1 MKKIFR
7 FFQIYYRGIVR
18 SLYFLIAIIVIVSF
32 LPRQGKFKY
41 EFQKGKPWMHEDLIA
56 PFDFPINKTEA
67 ELFEERNLILKDFK
81 PYFNLDATVLRT
93 SLTQFQSD
101 FSKEWNAHQT
111 KILNDNQIKAQGNT
125 RTEHN
130 IAAIKSKYELLV
142 KNSLKFIYEK
152 GVIDPSDLLTISSQP
167 SLSITLLDNNKAI
180 DTEIGE
186 VFILPKAIEYIQQ
199 IISQETSKD
208 NSTIGHFLQN
218 FNFQKVIVAN
228 LLFDERTT
236 EKVKRD
242 ILTNVSLTKGMVQVG
257 ESVISRNEVI
267 KGDKY
272 QVIESLK
279 KEYERRLGQENV
291 FPIFIGQVLIV
302 AILFFM
308 LYLFLLNFR
317 TEILSDDSKILFIL
331 LLISFI
337 VILSSFVLKSSSIS
351 LYVVPFAI
359 VPIFIRAF
367 YDARLALF
375 IHLVTIFLIGF
386 FAPNG
391 YEFVLINFVAG
402 VVAIASLTNLY
413 RSGNLFYTV
422 FLVLISYLVVYLSL
436 VVVQE
441 GTLAALNW
449 FTLAWFAVNA
459 LLLLALYQLV
469 YLIEKIFGFLS
480 DATLIELS
488 DTNQDLLRKLA
499 EVAPGT
505 FQHSLQVAN
514 LAEAATYK
522 IGGNPLLVR
531 AGALYHDIGKMSN
544 PFYFI
549 ENQPTD
555 FNPHQNI
562 DYEESAAIIIKHVT
576 EGVQI
581 ARKNK
586 LPDQLIDFIRMHHG
600 TNKVKYFYRLHK
612 DKFTET
618 IEDDLRFIYPG
629 PCPNSKETVVLMMAD
644 SVEAASRSFK
654 KITLQAIDELVEK
667 IIDNL
672 QDENQFSD
680 ANITFKDITTIKSV
694 FKRKLQNIYHS
705 RVEYPEDK
713 L

>member
-1 MKKIFR
+1 M
-7 FFQIYYRGIVR
+7 IV
-18 SLYFLIAIIVIVSF
+18 L
-32 LPRQGKFKY
+32 
-41 EFQKGKPWMHEDLIA
+41 
-56 PFDFPINKTEA
+56 
-67 ELFEERNLILKDFK
+67 
-81 PYFNLDATVLRT
+81 
-93 SLTQFQSD
+93 
-101 FSKEWNAHQT
+101 
-111 KILNDNQIKAQGNT
+111 
-125 RTEHN
+125 
-130 IAAIKSKYELLV
+130 
-142 KNSLKFIYEK
+142 
-152 GVIDPSDLLTISSQP
+152 
-167 SLSITLLDNNKAI
+167 
-180 DTEIGE
+180 
-186 VFILPKAIEYIQQ
+186 
-199 IISQETSKD
+199 
-208 NSTIGHFLQN
+208 
-218 FNFQKVIVAN
+218 
-228 LLFDERTT
+228 
-236 EKVKRD
+236 
-242 ILTNVSLTKGMVQVG
+242 
-257 ESVISRNEVI
+257 
-267 KGDKY
+267 
-272 QVIESLK
+272 
-279 KEYERRLGQENV
+279 
-291 FPIFIGQVLIV
+291 
-302 AILFFM
+302 
-308 LYLFLLNFR
+308 
-317 TEILSDDSKILFIL
+317 
-331 LLISFI
+331 
-337 VILSSFVLKSSSIS
+337 LSSFVLRSNSIS
-351 LYVVPFAI
+351 IYVVPFAI

-413 RSGNLFYTV
+413 RRGNLFYTV
-422 FLVLISYLVVYLSL
+422 FLVLISYLAVYLSL
-436 VVVQE
+436 VIVQD
-441 GTLAALNW
+441 GTLSTVNW

-499 EVAPGT
+499 EAAPGT

-514 LAEAATYK
+514 LAEAAAYK

-531 AGALYHDIGKMSN
+531 AGALYHDIGKMTN

-576 EGVQI
+576 EGIHI

-586 LPDQLIDFIRMHHG
+586 LPDQLIDFIKMHHG

-618 IEDDLRFIYPG
+618 IEDDMKFSYPG
-629 PCPNSKETVVLMMAD
+629 PRPNSKETALLMMAD

-654 KITLQAIDELVEK
+654 KITVQAIDELVES
-667 IIDNL
+667 IINSL
-672 QDENQFSD
+672 QEEDQLGD

-705 RVEYPEDK
+705 RVEYPEER

>member
-1 MKKIFR
+1 M
-7 FFQIYYRGIVR
+7 
-18 SLYFLIAIIVIVSF
+18 
-32 LPRQGKFKY
+32 PRQGRFKY
-41 EFQKGKPWMHEDLIA
+41 EFQKGKPWMHEDLIS
-56 PFDFPINKTEA
+56 PFDFPIYKTEA
-67 ELFEERNLILKDFK
+67 ELFEERSTILKDFK
-81 PYFNLDATVLRT
+81 PFFNLDASVINT

-101 FSKEWNAHQT
+101 FSHEWNLFQT
-111 KILNDNQIKAQGNT
+111 KTLSQKQKNLKLSQDLSNLKT
-125 RTEHN
+125 
-130 IAAIKSKYELLV
+130 KYETIIRDEI
-142 KNSLKFIYEK
+142 KFIYEK
-152 GVIDPSDLLTISSQP
+152 GVVDPSDLLTISSQP
-167 SLSITLLDNNKAI
+167 SLSITLLVNSKAI

-186 VFILPKAIEYIQQ
+186 VFTLPKAIEYIQQ
-199 IISQETSKD
+199 KVAQEAEKD
-208 NSTIGHFLQN
+208 DPLVAQFWQS
-218 FNFQKVIVAN
+218 FNFQKIINPN

-242 ILTNVSLTKGMVQVG
+242 ILTNVSLTKGMVQTG
-257 ESVISRNEVI
+257 ERVISHDEVI

-279 KEYERRLGQENV
+279 KEYERRLGQENN
-291 FPIFIGQVLIV
+291 FSILIGQFLIV

-337 VILSSFVLKSSSIS
+337 VILSSFVLRSNTIS

-391 YEFVLINFVAG
+391 YEFVLINFIAG

-422 FLVLISYLVVYLSL
+422 SLVLISYLAVYLSL
-436 VVVQE
+436 VIVQD
-441 GTLAALNW
+441 GTLAAVNW

-488 DTNQDLLRKLA
+488 DTNQELLRKLA

-514 LAEAATYK
+514 LAEAAAYR
-522 IGGNPLLVR
+522 IGANPLLVR
-531 AGALYHDIGKMSN
+531 AGALYHDIGKMTN

-581 ARKNK
+581 ARRNK

-618 IEDDLRFIYPG
+618 IEDDLKFSYPG
-629 PCPNSKETVVLMMAD
+629 PRPNSKETVVLMMAD

-654 KITLQAIDELVEK
+654 KITLQAIDDLVEK

-672 QDENQFSD
+672 QVEDQFND

-694 FKRKLQNIYHS
+694 FKRKLQNIYHT
-705 RVEYPEDK
+705 RVEYPEEN
-713 L
+713 

>member
-1 MKKIFR
+1 MRKIIR
-7 FFQIYYRGIVR
+7 FFQIYYRGIFR
-18 SLYFLIAIIVIVSF
+18 SLYFLIAVIFIVSF
-32 LPRQGKFKY
+32 LPRQGRFKY

-56 PFDFPINKTEA
+56 PFDFPIYKTEA
-67 ELFEERNLILKDFK
+67 EIFEERNIILKDFK
-81 PYFNLDATVLRT
+81 PFFNLDNSVVNTAI
-93 SLTQFQSD
+93 TQFQSD
-101 FSKEWNAHQT
+101 FSKEWNTFQSKSLSQYQKSVRDNVA
-111 KILNDNQIKAQGNT
+111 LNQKLTTQ
-125 RTEHN
+125 
-130 IAAIKSKYELLV
+130 KLKYETLV
-142 KNSLKFIYEK
+142 KNQLKFIYDK
-152 GVIDPSDLLTISSQP
+152 GVVDPADLLTLSSQT
-167 SLSITLLDNNKAI
+167 SLNVTLLVNNKAV

-186 VFILPKAIEYIQQ
+186 VLTLSKALEYIQQ
-199 IISQETSKD
+199 QVLMVAQKD
-208 NSTIGHFLQN
+208 NQTMLQFWQS
-218 FNFQKVIVAN
+218 FNFQRIIHPN

-242 ILTNVSLTKGMVQVG
+242 ILANISLTRGMVQSG
-257 ESVISRNEVI
+257 ERIISHDEVI

-279 KEYERRLGQENV
+279 KEYERRMGQDNG
-291 FPIFIGQVLIV
+291 FLIIIGQALIV

-317 TEILSDDSKILFIL
+317 TEILTDDSKILFIL
-331 LLISFI
+331 LLITLIALF
-337 VILSSFVLKSSSIS
+337 SSFVLRSNSIS

-422 FLVLISYLVVYLSL
+422 SLVLISYLTVYLTL
-436 VVVQE
+436 LIVQD
-441 GTLAALNW
+441 GTLATVNW

-514 LAEAATYK
+514 LAEAAAYK

-531 AGALYHDIGKMSN
+531 AGALYHDIGKMTN

-586 LPDQLIDFIRMHHG
+586 LPDQLIDFIKMHHG

-612 DKFTET
+612 DKSTET
-618 IEDDLRFIYPG
+618 VEDDLKFIYPG
-629 PCPNSKETVVLMMAD
+629 PRPNSKETVLLMMAD

-654 KITLQAIDELVEK
+654 KITIQAIDELVEN
-667 IIDNL
+667 IIDTL
-672 QDENQFSD
+672 QAEDQLGD

-705 RVEYPEDK
+705 RVEYPEEK
-713 L
+713 

>member
-1 MKKIFR
+1 
-7 FFQIYYRGIVR
+7 
-18 SLYFLIAIIVIVSF
+18 

-41 EFQKGKPWMHEDLIA
+41 EFQKGKPWMHLDLIA
-56 PFDFPINKTEA
+56 PFDFPIYKTEA
-67 ELFEERNLILKDFK
+67 ELFEERNSILKDFK
-81 PYFNLDATVLRT
+81 PFFNLDATVAST
-93 SLTQFQSD
+93 SLTQFNAD
-101 FSKEWNAHQT
+101 FDQEWN
-111 KILNDNQIKAQGNT
+111 LF
-125 RTEHN
+125 
-130 IAAIKSKYELLV
+130 KSKLNGLEQREPKKYTRVLSKLSSVRFKYES
-142 KNSLKFIYEK
+142 KIKDDIRFIYEK
-152 GVIDPSDLLTISSQP
+152 GVVDPSDLLTISSQP
-167 SLSITLLDNNKAI
+167 SLSVTLLVNSKAV

-186 VFILPKAIEYIQQ
+186 VFTLPKAISYIQQ
-199 IISQETSKD
+199 RALLEAENDDPVILKFWQK
-208 NSTIGHFLQN
+208 
-218 FNFQKVIVAN
+218 FNFQKIINPN
-228 LLFDERTT
+228 LLYDDRTT
-236 EKVKRD
+236 EKVKRE
-242 ILTNVSLTKGMVQVG
+242 ILTNISLTKGMVQAG
-257 ESVISRNEVI
+257 ERIISHDEVI

-279 KEYERRLGQENV
+279 KEYESRLGQEND
-291 FPIFIGQVLIV
+291 FSILIGQFLIV

-337 VILSSFVLKSSSIS
+337 VTLSSFVLRSNTIS
-351 LYVVPFAI
+351 LYIVPFAI

-391 YEFVLINFVAG
+391 YEFVLINFIAG

-422 FLVLISYLVVYLSL
+422 SLVFVSYLAIYLSL
-436 VVVQE
+436 VIVQD
-441 GTLAALNW
+441 GTLAAANW

-459 LLLLALYQLV
+459 LLLLSLYQLV

-514 LAEAATYK
+514 LAEAATYR

-531 AGALYHDIGKMSN
+531 AGALYHDIGKMNN

-549 ENQPTD
+549 ENQPPE

-562 DYEESAAIIIKHVT
+562 DYEESAIIIIKHVT

-581 ARKNK
+581 AKRNK

-600 TNKVKYFYRLHK
+600 TNKVKYFYRLFK
-612 DKFTET
+612 DKYTET
-618 IEDDLRFIYPG
+618 VEDNLKFSYPG
-629 PCPNSKETVVLMMAD
+629 PRPNSKETVVLMMAD

-654 KITLQAIDELVEK
+654 KITPQAIDDLVEG
-667 IIDNL
+667 IINNL
-672 QDENQFSD
+672 QAEDQFND
-680 ANITFKDITTIKSV
+680 ANITFKEITTIKAI
-694 FKRKLQNIYHS
+694 FKKKLKNIYHT
-705 RVEYPEDK
+705 RVEYPEEK
-713 L
+713 

>member
-1 MKKIFR
+1 MRKILR
-7 FFQIYYRGIVR
+7 FFQIYYRVIFR
-18 SLYFLIAIIVIVSF
+18 SFYFLFAIILIVFF

-41 EFQKGKPWMHEDLIA
+41 EFQKGKPWMHADLIA
-56 PFDFPINKTEA
+56 PFDFPIYKTEA
-67 ELFEERNLILKDFK
+67 ELFEERNAILKDFK
-81 PYFNLDATVLRT
+81 PFFNLDATVVN
-93 SLTQFQSD
+93 SSISQFKID
-101 FSKEWNAHQT
+101 FNQEWNSFQT
-111 KILNDNQIKAQGNT
+111 KLKNQDLPVKDSKVISNLSSL
-125 RTEHN
+125 
-130 IAAIKSKYELLV
+130 KSKYESSII
-142 KNSLKFIYEK
+142 NDIKFVYEK
-152 GVIDPSDLLTISSQP
+152 GVIDPSVLLTISSEP
-167 SLSITLLDNNKAI
+167 SLSITLLVNSKAV

-186 VFILPKAIEYIQQ
+186 VFTLSKGVDYIQQ
-199 IISQETSKD
+199 KTIQDAEKD
-208 NSTIGHFLQN
+208 NPAILQFWQK
-218 FNFQKVIVAN
+218 FNFQKIINPN

-236 EKVKRD
+236 EKVKRE
-242 ILTNVSLTKGMVQVG
+242 ILTNISLTKGMVQSG
-257 ESVISRNEVI
+257 ERVISHDEMI

-272 QVIESLK
+272 QVIESLR
-279 KEYERRLGQENV
+279 KEYERKLGQENDLS
-291 FPIFIGQVLIV
+291 ILIGQFLIV
-302 AILFFM
+302 AILLFM

-337 VILSSFVLKSSSIS
+337 VLLSSFVLRSNTISI
-351 LYVVPFAI
+351 YVVPFTI

-391 YEFVLINFVAG
+391 YEFVLINFIAG

-422 FLVLISYLVVYLSL
+422 SLVLTSYLAVYLSL
-436 VVVQE
+436 VIIQD
-441 GTLAALNW
+441 GTLAAINW

-514 LAEAATYK
+514 LAEAAVYK

-531 AGALYHDIGKMSN
+531 AGALYHDIGKMNN

-549 ENQPTD
+549 ENQPPE

-562 DYEESAAIIIKHVT
+562 DYEESATIIIKHVT
-576 EGVQI
+576 EGVHI
-581 ARKNK
+581 AKRNK
-586 LPDQLIDFIRMHHG
+586 LPVQLIDFIRMHHG
-600 TNKVKYFYRLHK
+600 TNKVKYFYRLYK
-612 DKFTET
+612 DKYTET
-618 IEDDLRFIYPG
+618 VEDDLKFIYPG
-629 PCPNSKETVVLMMAD
+629 PRPNSKETVVLMMAD

-654 KITLQAIDELVEK
+654 KITLQAIDDLVEG

-672 QDENQFSD
+672 QAEDQFND

-705 RVEYPEDK
+705 RVEYPEDR
-713 L
+713 

>member
-1 MKKIFR
+1 MKKIIR
-7 FFQIYYRGIVR
+7 FFQIYYRGIFR
-18 SLYFLIAIIVIVSF
+18 SLYFLIAIVLIVAF
-32 LPRQGKFKY
+32 LPRQGRFKY

-56 PFDFPINKTEA
+56 PFDFPIYKTEA
-67 ELFEERNLILKDFK
+67 ELFDERNQILKDFK
-81 PYFNLDATVLRT
+81 PYFNLDNSVFQ
-93 SLTQFQSD
+93 SVETQFQVD
-101 FSKEWNAHQT
+101 FSKEWNSFQQRNLAKFQKSVSENVT
-111 KILNDNQIKAQGNT
+111 TNQKLIFQKA
-125 RTEHN
+125 
-130 IAAIKSKYELLV
+130 KYEQLVKRLLKFVYVKGVVDPVDLLSVSSQTSISVTLLV
-142 KNSLKFIYEK
+142 
-152 GVIDPSDLLTISSQP
+152 
-167 SLSITLLDNNKAI
+167 NNKAI
-180 DTEIGE
+180 DTEIGD
-186 VFILPKAIEYIQQ
+186 VLTLPKAIDYIQQ
-199 IISQETSKD
+199 QVLKEAETD
-208 NSTIGHFLQN
+208 NQTMLQFWQS
-218 FNFQKVIVAN
+218 FNFQKIIHAN
-228 LLFDERTT
+228 LLYDEKTT

-242 ILTNVSLTKGMVQVG
+242 ILANISLTKGMVQSG
-257 ESVISRNEVI
+257 ERVISHDEVI

-272 QVIESLK
+272 QVLESLER
-279 KEYERRLGQENV
+279 EYEQRMGQDNR
-291 FPIFIGQVLIV
+291 FMIIIGQALIV

-317 TEILSDDSKILFIL
+317 TEILHDDSKILFIL
-331 LLISFI
+331 LLISLI
-337 VILSSFVLKSSSIS
+337 VLLSSFVLRSNSIS

-422 FLVLISYLVVYLSL
+422 SLVLLSYLAVYLSL
-436 VVVQE
+436 VIVQD
-441 GTLAALNW
+441 GTLSMLNW

-469 YLIEKIFGFLS
+469 YLIEKVFGFLS
-480 DATLIELS
+480 DATLMELS

-514 LAEAATYK
+514 LAEAAAYK
-522 IGGNPLLVR
+522 IAANPLLVR
-531 AGALYHDIGKMSN
+531 AGALYHDIGKMNN

-549 ENQPTD
+549 ENQPAD

-586 LPDQLIDFIRMHHG
+586 LPDQLIDFIKMHHG

-618 IEDDLRFIYPG
+618 VEDDLKFIYPG
-629 PCPNSKETVVLMMAD
+629 PRPNTRETALLMMAD

-654 KITLQAIDELVEK
+654 KITPQSIDELVES
-667 IIDNL
+667 IIDSL
-672 QDENQFSD
+672 QEDGQFND

-713 L
+713 

>member
-1 MKKIFR
+1 
-7 FFQIYYRGIVR
+7 
-18 SLYFLIAIIVIVSF
+18 
-32 LPRQGKFKY
+32 
-41 EFQKGKPWMHEDLIA
+41 MHEDLIA
-56 PFDFPINKTEA
+56 PFDFPIYKTEA
-67 ELFEERNLILKDFK
+67 ELFEERNFILKDFK
-81 PYFNLDATVLRT
+81 PYFNFDETVLNT
-93 SLTQFQSD
+93 ALTQFQSD
-101 FSKEWNAHQT
+101 FSKEWSTFQIRT
-111 KILNDNQIKAQGNT
+111 LNRDQKVLQSSLNTNQGFASLKL
-125 RTEHN
+125 
-130 IAAIKSKYELLV
+130 KYETLI
-142 KNSLKFIYEK
+142 KKDIRFIYEK
-152 GVIDPSDLLTISSQP
+152 GVIDASDLLTISSQP
-167 SLSITLLDNNKAI
+167 SLSVTLLVDSKAV

-186 VFILPKAIEYIQQ
+186 VFTMPKAIEHIQQ
-199 IISQETSKD
+199 KILQEAEKDDPLVLQFWQSFSFQRII
-208 NSTIGHFLQN
+208 NP
-218 FNFQKVIVAN
+218 N
-228 LLFDERTT
+228 LLFDEKTT

-242 ILTNVSLTKGMVQVG
+242 ILTNVSLTKGMVQAG
-257 ESVISRNEVI
+257 EHVISRNEVI
-267 KGDKY
+267 KGDRY

-279 KEYERRLGQENV
+279 RESERRLGQENT
-291 FPIFIGQVLIV
+291 FTILIGQFLIV
-302 AILFFM
+302 SILFFM

-337 VILSSFVLKSSSIS
+337 VILSSFVLRSNSIS

-391 YEFVLINFVAG
+391 YEFVLINFIAG

-422 FLVLISYLVVYLSL
+422 SLVLISYLTVYLSL
-436 VVVQE
+436 VIVQD
-441 GTLAALNW
+441 GTLAAVNW

-562 DYEESAAIIIKHVT
+562 DYEESAAIIIKHIT
-576 EGVQI
+576 EGIQI

-600 TNKVKYFYRLHK
+600 TNKVKYFYRMHK

-618 IEDDLRFIYPG
+618 IEDDLRFSYPG
-629 PCPNSKETVVLMMAD
+629 PRPNSKEIVVLMMAD

-654 KITLQAIDELVEK
+654 KITLQAIDELVDK

-672 QDENQFSD
+672 QAEEQFND
-680 ANITFKDITTIKSV
+680 ASITFKDITTIKSV

-705 RVEYPEDK
+705 RVEYPDER
-713 L
+713 

>member
-1 MKKIFR
+1 MRKIIR
-7 FFQIYYRGIVR
+7 FFQIYYRAIFR
-18 SLYFLIAIIVIVSF
+18 SFYFLIAIVLIVSI

-41 EFQKGKPWMHEDLIA
+41 EFQKGKPWMHIDLIA
-56 PFDFPINKTEA
+56 PFDFPIYKTEA
-67 ELFEERNLILKDFK
+67 ELFEERNTILKDFK
-81 PYFNLDATVLRT
+81 PFFNLDATVINT
-93 SLTQFQSD
+93 SLAQFNADFDQEWNSFQSKLR
-101 FSKEWNAHQT
+101 SQEQR
-111 KILNDNQIKAQGNT
+111 LT
-125 RTEHN
+125 RKDTRAN
-130 IAAIKSKYELLV
+130 SSLSSLRSKYESRI
-142 KNSLKFIYEK
+142 KDDIKFIYDK
-152 GVIDPSDLLTISSQP
+152 GVVDPSDLLTISSQP
-167 SLSITLLDNNKAI
+167 SLSVTLLVNSKAV

-186 VFILPKAIEYIQQ
+186 VFTLPKAIDFIQQ
-199 IISQETSKD
+199 RILLEAEKD
-208 NSTIGHFLQN
+208 DPVILPFWQKFS
-218 FNFQKVIVAN
+218 FQKIINPN
-228 LLFDERTT
+228 LFYDERTT
-236 EKVKRD
+236 EKVKRE
-242 ILTNVSLTKGMVQVG
+242 ILTNISLTKGMVQAG
-257 ESVISRNEVI
+257 ERVISHDEVI

-272 QVIESLK
+272 QVIESLRR
-279 KEYERRLGQENV
+279 EYERRLGQDND
-291 FPIFIGQVLIV
+291 FTILIGQFLIV
-302 AILFFM
+302 TILFFM

-337 VILSSFVLKSSSIS
+337 VIFSSFVLRSNTIS
-351 LYVVPFAI
+351 LYIVPFTI

-391 YEFVLINFVAG
+391 YEFVLINFIAG

-422 FLVLISYLVVYLSL
+422 SLVLLSYLVVYLSL
-436 VVVQE
+436 VIVQD
-441 GTLAALNW
+441 GTLAAVSW

-459 LLLLALYQLV
+459 LLLLSLYQLV

-514 LAEAATYK
+514 LAEAAVYK

-531 AGALYHDIGKMSN
+531 AGALYHDIGKMNS

-549 ENQPTD
+549 ENQPPE

-562 DYEESAAIIIKHVT
+562 DYEESAIIIIKHVT
-576 EGVQI
+576 EGIQI
-581 ARKNK
+581 AKRNK

-600 TNKVKYFYRLHK
+600 TNKVKYFYRLFK
-612 DKFTET
+612 DKYTET
-618 IEDDLRFIYPG
+618 VEDNLKFSYPG
-629 PCPNSKETVVLMMAD
+629 PRPNSKETVVLMMAD

-654 KITLQAIDELVEK
+654 KITPQAIDDLVEG

-672 QDENQFSD
+672 QAEDQFND
-680 ANITFKDITTIKSV
+680 ANITFKDITMIKAI
-694 FKRKLQNIYHS
+694 FKKKLQNIYHS
-705 RVEYPEDK
+705 RVEYPEEK
-713 L
+713 